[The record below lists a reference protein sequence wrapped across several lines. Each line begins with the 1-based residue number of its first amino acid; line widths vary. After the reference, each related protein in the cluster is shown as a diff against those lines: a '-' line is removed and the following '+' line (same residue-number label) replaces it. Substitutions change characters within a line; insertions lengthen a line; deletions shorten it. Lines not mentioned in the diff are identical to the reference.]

1 MPIKQMDPETV
12 PTIQEDPQTPPALL
26 IQIIKTQIKAELTGQ
41 LDDILKKQIPIIKTS
56 LVEEL
61 GDMQKSQ
68 LHSQDQDQ
76 LVKDVVASNQKF
88 ANLEMAVKHWDQQLK
103 KVADTDRPKV
113 EGLTKRF
120 TKLEEHLSIEMV
132 QLPKNMA
139 TLTQRV
145 NNLEE
150 KTNEIAPVYDLGPTA
165 GEIKTEHDQLVIQ
178 MTAVTQRVSNLET
191 RMHNA
196 EECAE
201 QDRHTVGQQVAGD
214 RN

>member
-76 LVKDVVASNQKF
+76 LVKDVVASNQKI
-88 ANLEMAVKHWDQQLK
+88 ANLKMAVKHLDQQLK

-120 TKLEEHLSIEMV
+120 AKLEE
-132 QLPKNMA
+132 
-139 TLTQRV
+139 QR
-145 NNLEE
+145 L
-150 KTNEIAPVYDLGPTA
+150 L
-165 GEIKTEHDQLVIQ
+165 LL
-178 MTAVTQRVSNLET
+178 MT
-191 RMHNA
+191 
-196 EECAE
+196 
-201 QDRHTVGQQVAGD
+201 
-214 RN
+214 